1 MNDREVIH
9 LSVLYSLSGPNL
21 DQGPDK
27 VLMPESTEI
36 AQTREEEL
44 VVGNRNGINLL
55 LGYEDAQS
63 RLFLCSRAS

>member
-1 MNDREVIH
+1 
-9 LSVLYSLSGPNL
+9 
-21 DQGPDK
+21 
-27 VLMPESTEI
+27 MPELQSTEI